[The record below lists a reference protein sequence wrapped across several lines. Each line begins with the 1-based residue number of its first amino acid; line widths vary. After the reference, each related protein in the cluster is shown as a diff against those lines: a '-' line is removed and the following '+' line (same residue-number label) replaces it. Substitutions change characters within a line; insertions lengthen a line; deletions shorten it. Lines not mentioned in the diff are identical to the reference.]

1 METRFREVNN
11 TLVRNMYQYSQLL
24 KRKLEETVLDMQTH
38 INKLERELAT
48 ERSKRRSTLDTRLFM
63 QQPETG
69 RKALNCTF
77 KENTN
82 RHNFRL

>member
-1 METRFREVNN
+1 
-11 TLVRNMYQYSQLL
+11 MYQYSQLL
-24 KRKLEETVLDMQTH
+24 KTFESNKQSVTEKRKLEETVLDMQTH